1 MKIFKSLFPDDARV
15 YQGSKMAFYGLILF
29 TCLLIWRS
37 TVHWLF
43 WEFGLHTIANV
54 IPIEGDPDPMR
65 LIYMFFSVWGLEQV
79 IRTFLVI
86 VVLVKYRGLIP
97 LILLVCSLEWW
108 IRILHRYLDYFPSLD
123 AQYTDGVTPGVVG
136 APFLGV
142 ILLMLFILSLRS
154 KND

>member
-1 MKIFKSLFPDDARV
+1 MKILKSLFPDDARV
-15 YQGSKMAFYGLILF
+15 YQGSKIAFYGLILF
-29 TCLLIWRS
+29 TGLLIWRS

-54 IPIEGDPDPMR
+54 VPIEGNPDPMR

-97 LILLVCSLEWW
+97 LMLLVCSLEWW
-108 IRILHRYLDYFPSLD
+108 IRILHSYLDYFPSLD

-142 ILLMLFILSLRS
+142 ILLMLFILSLRV

>member
-15 YQGSKMAFYGLILF
+15 YQGNKIAFYGLILF
-29 TCLLIWRS
+29 TGLLIWRS

-54 IPIEGDPDPMR
+54 VPIVGDPDPMR

-97 LILLVCSLEWW
+97 LMLLVCSLEWW
-108 IRILHRYLDYFPSLD
+108 IRILHNYLDYFPSLD
-123 AQYTDGVTPGVVG
+123 AQYTDGVTPGEVG

-142 ILLMLFILSLRS
+142 ILLTLFILPLRK